1 MVNKRISTLS
11 SNKKVFDEAK
21 PVYQEALDKAGH
33 KHRLEYIDNIQL
45 TKKNRCRTKA
55 KYWYNPPYNMSLKTN
70 LGREFFKLVD
80 KNFTESNSLSKI
92 FNRKSIKISYST
104 MKNMQ
109 QILTQTNSKKLN
121 QGMKKDK
128 VKQCR
133 CENDIVCPL
142 GGNCAID
149 NIVYKATV
157 ELLDPN
163 FATENNKY

>member
-1 MVNKRISTLS
+1 MN
-11 SNKKVFDEAK
+11 
-21 PVYQEALDKAGH
+21 
-33 KHRLEYIDNIQL
+33 
-45 TKKNRCRTKA
+45 
-55 KYWYNPPYNMSLKTN
+55 LKTN

-128 VKQCR
+128 IKQCR
-133 CENDIVCPL
+133 CENDIQTA
-142 GGNCAID
+142 GAGKFISM
-149 NIVYKATV
+149 
-157 ELLDPN
+157 LLCTAR
-163 FATENNKY
+163 FLSHF